1 MADVLKDNVTV
12 PGFAADLAES
22 RKKNSPP
29 LTWIAVPFVV
39 AEDPAVPLAPR
50 PALDED
56 GACNERR
63 DKPGLFQ

>member
-1 MADVLKDNVTV
+1 MTDVD
-12 PGFAADLAES
+12 FAADLAES
-22 RKKNSPP
+22 RRKNSPP
-29 LTWIAVPFVV
+29 LTWTAVPLVV